1 MKYKYNS
8 SLECFERYDENGK
21 PRGKKLWVNIME
33 ARKIIT
39 LYDLGNSVGL
49 IQSKMTFSSKK
60 ASGHTV
66 GTIIKLYEEGDI
78 ELDGNYPIPSTDFD
92 NLNNDIKIE
101 NLEARVEVLEKK
113 LVELENKDNESFTG
127 KVKSWISH

>member
-1 MKYKYNS
+1 
-8 SLECFERYDENGK
+8 
-21 PRGKKLWVNIME
+21 
-33 ARKIIT
+33 

-49 IQSKMTFSSKK
+49 IQSKMSFSSKK

-113 LVELENKDNESFTG
+113 LVELENKDDESFTG